1 MPMFQQNNLVSFD
14 SQRSLTSS
22 SSSSI
27 NNSRKATTLDTKLAI
42 LKSEMVCQINSLIHF
57 DFLIHVI
64 ISVLV
69 KTTRLIIA
77 VSTVV
82 TK

>member
-1 MPMFQQNNLVSFD
+1 MSFSGLPPGLPNALQQQLLAIQQSQERMPMIQQNNLVSFD

-42 LKSEMVCQINSLIHF
+42 LKSEMVSRKFMIF
-57 DFLIHVI
+57 VF
-64 ISVLV
+64 
-69 KTTRLIIA
+69 
-77 VSTVV
+77 
-82 TK
+82 